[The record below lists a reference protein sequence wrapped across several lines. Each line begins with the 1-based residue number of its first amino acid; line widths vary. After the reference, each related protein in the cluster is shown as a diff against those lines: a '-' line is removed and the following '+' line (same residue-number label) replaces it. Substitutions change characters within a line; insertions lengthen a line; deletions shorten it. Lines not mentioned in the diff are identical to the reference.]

1 MQLDA
6 MKYPFRIE
14 RLARQFRNRKED
26 VRLAKEEYAKTEFLR
41 EIVGKDSVFLLCTPV
56 MITAKQ
62 PHNLLRL
69 ST

>member
-1 MQLDA
+1 MQLGA
-6 MKYPFRIE
+6 MKYPFQIE

-26 VRLAKEEYAKTEFLR
+26 VRLEKEEFLKTEFMRQIL
-41 EIVGKDSVFLLCTPV
+41 GKNSVFLLCTPA
-56 MITAKQ
+56 MNTAKQ

>member
-6 MKYPFRIE
+6 MKYHFQIE

-26 VRLAKEEYAKTEFLR
+26 ACSAKEQYAKTEFLR

-69 ST
+69 NT